1 VTRSGG
7 RRILG
12 RTFGVS
18 AFCLLPFAFSAFCL
32 LCPLPFALT
41 PAAALATLEVPR
53 RGLTGGELVA
63 SAYDVALN
71 ADFDR
76 MPEVLATTCG
86 PAPRVACLGL
96 KALSTWWEI
105 LLDPQSRS
113 LDSRFL
119 REVDEAIS
127 EAQASTAREPERAE
141 AWFYFGAALG
151 ARGQWRVLREERLAA
166 ARDGKRI
173 KAALEHALALD
184 PGMHDASFGIGA
196 YRYYADIAPAYL
208 RWLRWLFLLP
218 GGNRA
223 AGLAQMEE
231 ASRSGVLVR
240 AEAQYQLH
248 FVYLWYEQRFMDA
261 LAMVRGLHARYPR
274 NPLFHQIEA
283 EILDVYVHDFAA
295 SLASSEA
302 LLAEAERGAV
312 NRPELARV
320 RATLN
325 VAVQLDHLG
334 QRDRARATLDA
345 LLAPSP
351 AAPIDAIARAR
362 QLLRAWSVR

>member
-1 VTRSGG
+1 MTGG
-7 RRILG
+7 GELRRRLRILLVTIG
-12 RTFGVS
+12 GSAFRFS
-18 AFCLLPFAFSAFCL
+18 PFAFCLLPFAFCL
-32 LCPLPFALT
+32 LPVAFS
-41 PAAALATLEVPR
+41 PAAAEAPR
-53 RGLTGGELVA
+53 RGLTAGELVA
-63 SAYDVALN
+63 SAYDVALD
-71 ADFDR
+71 ADFNR

-96 KALSTWWEI
+96 QALSTWWEI

-119 REVDEAIS
+119 RETDEAIA
-127 EAQASTAREPERAE
+127 EAQAWTTREAERAE
-141 AWFYFGAALG
+141 AWFYLGAALG

-184 PGMHDASFGIGA
+184 PDMDDASFGIGA

-248 FVYLWYEQRFMDA
+248 IVYLWYEQRFMDA
-261 LAMVRGLHARYPR
+261 LAIVRGLHARYPH

-283 EILDVYVHDFAA
+283 EILDVYVHDAAA
-295 SLASSEA
+295 SLAASRRSSPKRSA
-302 LLAEAERGAV
+302 ARYTVPSWRGARDAQHRGAT
-312 NRPELARV
+312 RPSGPARS
-320 RATLN
+320 RAGDARP
-325 VAVQLDHLG
+325 VAGADSG
-334 QRDRARATLDA
+334 RADRRDQPRPPTSA
-345 LLAPSP
+345 
-351 AAPIDAIARAR
+351 
-362 QLLRAWSVR
+362 AWSVH

>member
-1 VTRSGG
+1 M
-7 RRILG
+7 
-12 RTFGVS
+12 TFGVS
-18 AFCLLPFAFSAFCL
+18 AFCLLPCAFCL
-32 LCPLPFALT
+32 VPFALCLLPSALT
-41 PAAALATLEVPR
+41 PSATEVPQ
-53 RGLTGGELVA
+53 RGFTAGELVA
-63 SAYDVALN
+63 SAYDVALD

-105 LLDPQSRS
+105 LLDPQSRF

-119 REVDEAIS
+119 GEVDTAIA
-127 EAQASTAREPERAE
+127 EAQAWTTREPERAE
-141 AWFYFGAALG
+141 AWFYLGAALG

-173 KAALEHALALD
+173 KAALEQALALD

-248 FVYLWYEQRFMDA
+248 IVYLWYERRFIDA
-261 LAMVRGLHARYPR
+261 LAIVRGLHARYPR

-283 EILDVYVHDFAA
+283 EILDAYVHDAAA
-295 SLASSEA
+295 SLAASEA
-302 LLAEAERGAV
+302 LVAEADRGAV

-334 QRDRARATLDA
+334 QRDRARTTLDA
-345 LLAPSP
+345 LLAR
-351 AAPIDAIARAR
+351 APVAPLDAINRAR
-362 QLLRAWSVR
+362 QLQRAWSVR

>member
-1 VTRSGG
+1 M
-7 RRILG
+7 
-12 RTFGVS
+12 TFGVS
-18 AFCLLPFAFSAFCL
+18 AFCLLPFAFCL
-32 LCPLPFALT
+32 VPFALCLLPSALT
-41 PAAALATLEVPR
+41 PSATEVPQ
-53 RGLTGGELVA
+53 RGLTAGELVA
-63 SAYDVALN
+63 SAYDVALD

-105 LLDPQSRS
+105 LLDPQSRF

-119 REVDEAIS
+119 GEVDKAIA
-127 EAQASTAREPERAE
+127 EAQAWTTREPERAE
-141 AWFYFGAALG
+141 AWFYLGAALG

-173 KAALEHALALD
+173 KAALERALALD

-208 RWLRWLFLLP
+208 RWLRGLFLLP

-240 AEAQYQLH
+240 AEAEYQLH
-248 FVYLWYEQRFMDA
+248 IVYLWYERRFMDA
-261 LAMVRGLHARYPR
+261 LAIVRGLHARYPR

-283 EILDVYVHDFAA
+283 EILDVYVHDAAA
-295 SLASSEA
+295 SLAASEA
-302 LLAEAERGAV
+302 LVAEADRGAV
-312 NRPELARV
+312 NRPELTRV

-334 QRDRARATLDA
+334 QRDRARTTLDA
-345 LLAPSP
+345 LLARAPV
-351 AAPIDAIARAR
+351 APIDAINRAR
-362 QLLRAWSVR
+362 QLQRAWSVR